1 MLDALQILTRLQIPV
16 WIIDPATDAL
26 LWANPSAREYWDG
39 PTHGQ
44 LERRVDEHQDA
55 SRSDIC
61 AAQADRMSTVSEI
74 WHIRSPEAETV
85 MTCHC
90 FETRLA
96 DGRIGWLAE
105 GHPAPALHHQ
115 HSTRIQTH
123 PHPNAETARASG
135 PEQNGERTLYES
147 LFRANTAPMLLID
160 PEREGAIVD
169 ANPTA
174 VAFYGYPYDKL
185 CSLHVWEINSL
196 GRSALP
202 ITQRIASWKGG
213 HKPLHFK
220 HRLADGSLRD
230 VQTYAGP
237 VEVGDRRLLLSI
249 IHDITAQKETE
260 HFNRLLLDSI
270 HDGVFGIDLDGRF
283 TFVNPAALRL
293 LGYRHESELLNAHLR
308 TIFPDASESNTYAI
322 QGVGTSRQALK
333 NHEEWLIRGDGVQIP
348 TLLYAAPIVRA
359 RTCVGVVVSFS
370 DLTEQKAREAQVI
383 DLANSFPGVVF
394 QMQVNANGQIDML
407 FVSAGLGKL
416 LGLPE
421 EPDLRDPIPLLATT
435 HPDDQGLLSRSI
447 QRAVRSHDPWQCEW
461 RVKTPKGV
469 KWLLGR
475 SRPRQHTN
483 ASTLFNGVLIDITDR
498 KILEAELQH
507 AAHHDPLTDIWNR
520 RYCEQ
525 MLKMAHDLAKRY
537 GTPYSL
543 IMLDI
548 DRFKSI
554 NDTFGHDVG
563 DLALTRLTQTLSERL
578 RKTDKLA
585 RWGGEE
591 FMILLPNTRLRAAA
605 TVAETLRACVASLR
619 IPPLEQFTVS
629 LGVAEAELEEP
640 IQSLLKRV
648 DDALLDAKEQ
658 GRNRVL
664 IAEHDS
670 QAGPNSR

>member
-1 MLDALQILTRLQIPV
+1 M
-16 WIIDPATDAL
+16 
-26 LWANPSAREYWDG
+26 SA
-39 PTHGQ
+39 
-44 LERRVDEHQDA
+44 
-55 SRSDIC
+55 
-61 AAQADRMSTVSEI
+61 VSEI
-74 WHIRSPEAETV
+74 WHIRSPEAETL
-85 MTCHC
+85 MTCRC

-105 GHPAPALHHQ
+105 GHPEPERHHRNSATI
-115 HSTRIQTH
+115 HAHRH
-123 PHPNAETARASG
+123 PGAGTAHVSG
-135 PEQNGERTLYES
+135 PERNGERTLYES

-185 CSLHVWEINSL
+185 CSLHIWEINSL

-202 ITQRIASWKGG
+202 IAQRIASWKGG

-237 VEVGDRRLLLSI
+237 VEVDDRRLLLSI

-283 TFVNPAALRL
+283 TFVNPAALHL
-293 LGYRHESELLNAHLR
+293 LGYRHESELLNSHLR
-308 TIFPDASESNTYAI
+308 TIIPDANEAKTYAI
-322 QGVGTSRQALK
+322 QGVGTSGRALK

-348 TLLYAAPIVRA
+348 TLLYAAPIARA
-359 RTCVGVVVSFS
+359 RSCVGVVVSFS

-394 QMQVNANGQIDML
+394 QMQIDANGQIDML
-407 FVSAGLGKL
+407 FVSAGLGTL
-416 LGLPE
+416 LGLLE
-421 EPDLRDPIPLLATT
+421 EPDLRNPIPLLATT

-447 QRAVRSHDPWQCEW
+447 QRAVRGHHPWQCEW
-461 RVKTPKGV
+461 RVNTPQGV

-475 SRPRQHTN
+475 SQPRQHTN
-483 ASTLFNGVLIDITDR
+483 GSTLFNGVLIDITER
-498 KILEAELQH
+498 KTLEAELQY
-507 AAHHDPLTDIWNR
+507 AAHHDPLTGTWNR
-520 RYCEQ
+520 RYCET
-525 MLKMAHDLAKRY
+525 MLQTAHAQTERY

-578 RKTDKLA
+578 RKTDELA

-591 FMILLPNTRLRAAA
+591 FMVLLPNTKLRAAV
-605 TVAETLRACVASLR
+605 TVAETVRTCVASLR
-619 IPPLEQFTVS
+619 IPPLTPFTVS
-629 LGVAEAELEEP
+629 LGVAEAEPEEP
-640 IQSLLKRV
+640 LQSLLKRV
-648 DDALLDAKEQ
+648 DDALLEAKAQ

-664 IAEHDS
+664 VAEYDS
-670 QAGPNSR
+670 QVRPESQ